1 VHLGDVRGFVL
12 DVDGTLVHRG
22 RDGSLHMQPGAVE
35 LIERIRAGGRRLVLF
50 TNGSHVAPE
59 TFAGELRAAGLPVS
73 DEEFLTPLISVRYHL
88 RTRGLERVLL
98 FGGDA
103 ARGYLEQTG
112 VRIVDDGKV
121 DAVFVAHADAVDFPK
136 LEQAARAVIAGARL
150 LTASYQPAYA
160 GADGPIFSRG
170 AMTAA
175 ALAKATEVRPAVVG
189 KPSRAALLAISD
201 RLGSPTQEIAV
212 IGDDVRMDI
221 ALGRLGGAR
230 TVLVRSGMSG
240 RVDLAALPERFR
252 PDAAVEG
259 VAELLDRLDS

>member
-1 VHLGDVRGFVL
+1 VHLRDVRAFVL
-12 DVDGTLVHRG
+12 DVDGTLIHRG
-22 RDGSLHMQPGAVE
+22 RDGILHVQPGAVE
-35 LIERIRAGGRRLVLF
+35 LIERIRAGGRPLVLF
-50 TNGSHVAPE
+50 TNGSHVAPSA
-59 TFAGELRAAGLPVS
+59 FAGELRGAGLPIR

-88 RTRGLERVLL
+88 RVRGLERVLL
-98 FGGDA
+98 FGGEA
-103 ARGYLEQTG
+103 ARAYLEETD
-112 VRIVDDGKV
+112 VRIVDDGKA
-121 DAVFVAHADAVDFPK
+121 DAVFVAHADAVDFAK

-189 KPSRAALLAISD
+189 KPSRAALLAIAD
-201 RLGSPTQEIAV
+201 RLGTPTKEIVV

-240 RVDLAALPERFR
+240 RIDLQSLPERFR

-259 VAELLDRLDS
+259 VADLLDRLDS